1 MRLGASNNQN
11 PEILADTPGT
21 YWPYHYEK
29 LIRQERMVEG
39 QIPTDDNVSPST
51 TSIDLV
57 IHLDVAKQ
65 AIVGYL
71 PRRVRLANTFL
82 YHKVAR
88 HGQLICIF
96 ANHFF
101 LLSQSRTAN

>member
-29 LIRQERMVEG
+29 LIRQERIVEG
-39 QIPTDDNVSPST
+39 QIPTDDNLSTST
-51 TSIDLV
+51 TSIDL

-65 AIVGYL
+65 AILGYL
-71 PRRVRLANTFL
+71 PRRVRFANAFL
-82 YHKVAR
+82 YHRVAI
-88 HGQLICIF
+88 HDHQICIF

-101 LLSQSRTAN
+101 L